1 MKMNIWK
8 FNQLVTKRLLIWSVL
23 SMVIGLIL
31 LISGSDFWKGFAWQ
45 ALAWGAVDA
54 AIALI
59 GSAMTKRRFNLL
71 PDPFA
76 ADVVLHES
84 AKLKKLLLVNVV
96 LDVLYVIGGILLA
109 FTKGKTD
116 AFWQGTGWGIVVQG
130 AFLFA
135 FDLHHALLI
144 KLEAVTH

>member
-8 FNQLVTKRLLIWSVL
+8 FNHLVTKRLLIWAVL
-23 SMVIGLIL
+23 SIFVGLML
-31 LISGSDFWKGFAWQ
+31 LIPGSDFGKGFAWQ
-45 ALAWGAVDA
+45 ALAWGVVDA

-59 GSAMTKRRFNLL
+59 GSAMTKRRFNSL

-76 ADVVLHES
+76 ADVVLRES
-84 AKLKKLLLVNVV
+84 AKLKKLLLVNVA
-96 LDVLYVIGGILLA
+96 LDVFYVIGGVALA

-130 AFLFA
+130 AFLLA

-144 KLEAVTH
+144 KPEAVAH